1 MVHQRNYDIVAI
13 TEMWWD
19 DSHSWSTAL
28 DGYKLFRRDRK
39 GRRGGGVALY
49 IRGVL
54 DVTGIETNDDEVES
68 LWVKIKGKA
77 NKADILLGV
86 CYRPP
91 NQDEEVDNL
100 FYKQLNNVSGSSA
113 LVLVGDFN
121 LPDIFWELNTAEK
134 QQSRKFLECVE
145 DNFLSQLVSKPTRG
159 GTMLDLLFTNR
170 DGLVGDVEVGGRLG
184 HSDHEIIEFSIIGEK
199 RRNINKI
206 STLDFWR
213 ADFGLFKRL
222 IQRVPWET
230 VLENKRVQ
238 ERWVCFKTEILRAQE
253 QTVPVCRKMSRRSKR
268 PVWMSNEVLKEL
280 RNKKKMYHLFKE
292 GLISQEVFKG
302 AARACRK
309 KIREAKAQ
317 FELNLATSVKN
328 NKKSFY
334 KYINDKRK
342 GITNLGSLLDEAGNL
357 VTKDEE
363 KAEMLNA
370 FFASVFIGRTAY
382 PQDNCPQ
389 GLVGGARDQNGPL
402 VIQEEAVRELLGH
415 LDIYK
420 SMGPDGI
427 HPRVMR
433 ELADELAK
441 PLSIIYQESWLTG
454 EVPGDWKLANVTPV
468 YKKGRKE
475 DPGNYRPVSLTSV
488 PGKIMEQFI
497 LSAITQH
504 LQDGQGIRPSQHGF
518 TKGRSCLTNL
528 VSFYDQVT
536 RLVDA
541 GRAVDVVYLDFSKAF
556 DTVSHSI
563 LLDKLAAHGLDRST
577 LRWVRNWLD
586 GRAQRVMVNGAA
598 SSWRPVTSGVPQ
610 GSVLGPVLFNIFIDD
625 MDEGIESFISKFA
638 DDTKLGECVDPLEG
652 RRALQRDL
660 DRLDEWAESNS
671 MKFNKS
677 KCRVLHFGHKNP
689 LQRYRLGTVWLD
701 SVQAERDLGVLVDSR
716 LDMSQQCALVAKKA
730 NGILACIRNCVTSR
744 SREVILPLYSAL
756 VRPHLEYCVQFWA
769 PQFKKDVEM
778 LERVQR
784 RATRLVRGLEH
795 KPYEER
801 LKELGLFSLEKRRL
815 RGDLITLYNFLKG
828 GCRQRHFQDTKEEQ
842 SISAAVVVEN
852 SLVCWKAEH
861 NWMLCPA
868 STWFHSLSFC

>member
-1 MVHQRNYDIVAI
+1 
-13 TEMWWD
+13 
-19 DSHSWSTAL
+19 
-28 DGYKLFRRDRK
+28 
-39 GRRGGGVALY
+39 
-49 IRGVL
+49 
-54 DVTGIETNDDEVES
+54 
-68 LWVKIKGKA
+68 
-77 NKADILLGV
+77 
-86 CYRPP
+86 
-91 NQDEEVDNL
+91 
-100 FYKQLNNVSGSSA
+100 
-113 LVLVGDFN
+113 
-121 LPDIFWELNTAEK
+121 
-134 QQSRKFLECVE
+134 
-145 DNFLSQLVSKPTRG
+145 
-159 GTMLDLLFTNR
+159 
-170 DGLVGDVEVGGRLG
+170 
-184 HSDHEIIEFSIIGEK
+184 
-199 RRNINKI
+199 
-206 STLDFWR
+206 
-213 ADFGLFKRL
+213 
-222 IQRVPWET
+222 
-230 VLENKRVQ
+230 
-238 ERWVCFKTEILRAQE
+238 
-253 QTVPVCRKMSRRSKR
+253 
-268 PVWMSNEVLKEL
+268 
-280 RNKKKMYHLFKE
+280 
-292 GLISQEVFKG
+292 
-302 AARACRK
+302 
-309 KIREAKAQ
+309 
-317 FELNLATSVKN
+317 
-328 NKKSFY
+328 
-334 KYINDKRK
+334 
-342 GITNLGSLLDEAGNL
+342 
-357 VTKDEE
+357 
-363 KAEMLNA
+363 MLNA
-370 FFASVFIGRTAY
+370 FCASVFIGRTAY

-541 GRAVDVVYLDFSKAF
+541 GKAVDVVYLDFSKAF

-563 LLDKLAAHGLDRST
+563 LLDKLAAHGLDKST

-586 GRAQRVMVNGAA
+586 GRAQRVVVNGAA

-638 DDTKLGECVDPLEG
+638 DDTKLGACVDPLEG

-677 KCRVLHFGHKNP
+677 KCQVLHFGHKNP

-701 SVQAERDLGVLVDSR
+701 SVQVERDLGVLVDSQ
-716 LDMSQQCALVAKKA
+716 LDMSQQCASVAKKA

-744 SREVILPLYSAL
+744 SREVILLLYSAL
-756 VRPHLEYCVQFWA
+756 VRPHLECCVQFWA
-769 PQFKKDVEM
+769 PQFRKDIEM

-828 GCRQRHFQDTKEEQ
+828 GCRQRGPSGLEAGKCPNFQKGKSGDTGNYRSVSLISLPGKIMGMIIPRVIETHLKDKAVTGHSQ
-842 SISAAVVVEN
+842 LAFMSGKSCLSNLIFFYDKITHIVDQGKPTDAIFWDFSKAFNILIISI
-852 SLVCWKAEH
+852 WIK
-861 NWMLCPA
+861 CPA
-868 STWFHSLSFC
+868 FIMRWVSNCLMGQTQRVIVTGVTFNQQSVTSGLLQGSILSPVLFNIFMNNLDMRLGVHR